1 MRVWADAKF
10 NNLVIYDRE
19 ICMLQHTHEYYSL
32 GHTLGSFQAHRAAFV
47 SKSAGAYAGEGGALG
62 ARAPPTR
69 RKSSPQ
75 KCPKE
80 EKKFRPDI
88 SAKKSVHVPL
98 RCHKIKTKKVEKKED
113 ISKRKG
119 LKLKK

>member
-1 MRVWADAKF
+1 MLVWADAKF

-62 ARAPPTR
+62 ARATPHLG
-69 RKSSPQ
+69 
-75 KCPKE
+75 
-80 EKKFRPDI
+80 KKFPSEMSKRGE
-88 SAKKSVHVPL
+88 
-98 RCHKIKTKKVEKKED
+98 KVSPRYIGKKELAL
-113 ISKRKG
+113 SAQMPQN
-119 LKLKK
+119 